1 MQNDGGPTQP
11 SDHPRTAIHTLDV
24 RPTNGSL
31 ILRPYQHAGLAA
43 IEAALERGVTRQC
56 LVWPT
61 GAGKTIVFAVAIAR
75 RGGRALVLVHRD
87 ELVQQTID
95 KFHLIAP
102 DLRVGVVKAERNE
115 LDADVVVASVQTVSR
130 EARLRQLFATFDTVV
145 VDEAHH
151 AVAETYQRIIDH
163 LTADTAPLL
172 LGVTATPDRLD
183 KLGLQYV
190 FDEIVHQV
198 GLLELMHDGYLTDV
212 RALRIRLSVD
222 LSHVTR
228 RNGDLAEGELAE
240 VLSRANAPRHV
251 ANAYLEHA
259 RDRSGVVFTP
269 SVALAHETA
278 TALSEAGISAE
289 ALDGT
294 TPIEAR
300 RAMLRRL
307 ATGQTQV
314 LANCMVLTEGFDEPR
329 VACIV
334 NARPTESRALYQ
346 QMIGRGLRPYPGK
359 TDCLVLDLVA
369 NSTRHELVTAASL
382 FGLDPNDVAT
392 VGVLEAEVAATANR
406 RRRGAVDV
414 DGELVAETVDLLAS
428 RPLAWLQLRGT
439 QVYALELDD
448 RQGYVYVEPSEDGL
462 WSVLFHPTT
471 AWGTTL
477 QSLHAGVAADWALGL
492 GESYAR
498 QHSAPALLMRNLY
511 WRSKPPSDQQA
522 SQFMRMRWPLPM
534 TRGEAKDY
542 ASRHYAEQAWRRARR

>member
-1 MQNDGGPTQP
+1 
-11 SDHPRTAIHTLDV
+11 
-24 RPTNGSL
+24 
-31 ILRPYQHAGLAA
+31 
-43 IEAALERGVTRQC
+43 
-56 LVWPT
+56 
-61 GAGKTIVFAVAIAR
+61 
-75 RGGRALVLVHRD
+75 
-87 ELVQQTID
+87 
-95 KFHLIAP
+95 
-102 DLRVGVVKAERNE
+102 
-115 LDADVVVASVQTVSR
+115 
-130 EARLRQLFATFDTVV
+130 
-145 VDEAHH
+145 
-151 AVAETYQRIIDH
+151 
-163 LTADTAPLL
+163 
-172 LGVTATPDRLD
+172 
-183 KLGLQYV
+183 
-190 FDEIVHQV
+190 
-198 GLLELMHDGYLTDV
+198 
-212 RALRIRLSVD
+212 
-222 LSHVTR
+222 
-228 RNGDLAEGELAE
+228 
-240 VLSRANAPRHV
+240 
-251 ANAYLEHA
+251 
-259 RDRSGVVFTP
+259 VVFTP